1 MDRRSDKWATR
12 TSVDVSVPRLAGFFP
27 DLIIHHSQPTART
40 HELVWCTPGSGRS
53 SENVT
58 ILRGF
63 ASVPLRRALGG
74 ATPLAAAT
82 ADSGASSLNMEA
94 TLGRV
99 KDGLIRARGAP
110 DGGRCSTKPNEP
122 APAPVHASSLY
133 CETRQVCG
141 PHGQPPSWL
150 LPAHYPGCSWP
161 LSRPERHGC
170 HSTSQS
176 SPTTEVT
183 ARAHIARARLGLVTK
198 RCLEVPPECMQGGS
212 LWP

>member
-1 MDRRSDKWATR
+1 MPCFNFARARVFLQLSKTVISLLSSRA
-12 TSVDVSVPRLAGFFP
+12 VVS
-27 DLIIHHSQPTART
+27 
-40 HELVWCTPGSGRS
+40 EVWCTPGSGRS

-63 ASVPLRRALGG
+63 ASVPLRRALGA

-82 ADSGASSLNMEA
+82 ADSGAFSLNMQA

-99 KDGLIRARGAP
+99 KGGLFRAGGAP
-110 DGGRCSTKPNEP
+110 DGRRCTTHPNEQ
-122 APAPVHASSLY
+122 APTPVRTSSLY
-133 CETRQVCG
+133 CATRQGRG
-141 PHGQPPSWL
+141 PHGQPSSWL
-150 LPAHYPGCSWP
+150 LPAHSPGRSWP

-176 SPTTEVT
+176 TPTTEVT

-198 RCLEVPPECMQGGS
+198 RCLEVPPEYMQDGR

>member
-1 MDRRSDKWATR
+1 MHARVGQIVLVCDESKTK
-12 TSVDVSVPRLAGFFP
+12 SVR
-27 DLIIHHSQPTART
+27 PTD
-40 HELVWCTPGSGRS
+40 
-53 SENVT
+53 
-58 ILRGF
+58 
-63 ASVPLRRALGG
+63 RALSG

-82 ADSGASSLNMEA
+82 ADPEALSLSTQA
-94 TLGRV
+94 TLGRA
-99 KDGLIRARGAP
+99 KGGLFRAGGAP
-110 DGGRCSTKPNEP
+110 CGRRCSTEP
-122 APAPVHASSLY
+122 SEQAPTPVHASSLY
-133 CETRQVCG
+133 CATRQGWG

-150 LPAHYPGCSWP
+150 LQAHSPGRSWP

-212 LWP
+212 LWPGRALERQRSAAHDPCCAGGWGSRLSGQHST